1 MSFKENIEFNSIFV
15 RKRNNKFCVIGQYI
29 GDDDK
34 EKQKTLASFTSKED
48 AENEKIKIKAAIL
61 ENRFITSPD
70 ATLYDRFMEY
80 YDDPLKNLAPTTVYR
95 SKEYGKTY
103 KKLLNIKLKD
113 LNINSYKKIL
123 KKIYGQQHLK
133 ESSKNLIISMIS
145 SVVRECERNKEI
157 ELITPY
163 VQAKRK
169 TATAIEK
176 LAKEDERFYLTKDE
190 VSKLLNYKPDGALEE
205 AGMLCIYTYLETGV
219 RFGEMAGLKWESVD
233 FKKKQIKIKNNLQK
247 DLSKNVFI
255 DLPAKGRRNRT
266 ISVSDILLEKYKLE
280 LERQQELVRMGLLK
294 ELTYV
299 HLNSRLRPLTEKT
312 ADNYVKRIMRK
323 SGVDPIRMH
332 ALRHTH
338 ASILLS
344 NKVPVLVVS
353 KRLGHSTTAMTMNIY
368 AHVLEEDAVAAAG
381 LIDDFIVSE

>member
-15 RKRNNKFCVIGQYI
+15 RKRNNKFCVVGQYI

-34 EKQKTLASFTSKED
+34 EKQKTLVSCTSKED
-48 AENEKIKIKAAIL
+48 AEKEKIKIKAALL
-61 ENRFITSPD
+61 ENRFIDSPD
-70 ATLYDRFMEY
+70 ATLYDRFIEY

-95 SKEYGKTY
+95 SKEYGKSY
-103 KKLLNIKLKD
+103 KKLLSIKLKD

-123 KKIYGQQHLK
+123 KKIYGQTHLK
-133 ESSKNLIISMIS
+133 ESSKNLIVSMIS

-163 VQAKRK
+163 VQAKRR
-169 TATAIEK
+169 TATALEKIEK
-176 LAKEDERFYLTKDE
+176 EEERFYLTKDE
-190 VSKLLNYKPDGALEE
+190 VSKLLNYKPNGKIEE
-205 AGMLCIYTYLETGV
+205 AGMLCVYTYLETGV

-233 FKKKQIKIKNNLQK
+233 FKKKQIKIKNNLQR
-247 DLSKNVFI
+247 DYENQVFL

-266 ISVSDILLEKYKLE
+266 ISVSDMLLEKYKIE
-280 LERQQELVRMGLLK
+280 LERQQELVKMGLLDK
-294 ELTYV
+294 LTYV
-299 HLNSRLRPLTEKT
+299 HLNSRLRPFLEKT
-312 ADNYVKRIMRK
+312 ADNYVKRIMK
-323 SGVDPIRMH
+323 NAGVDPIRMH